1 MPLANLRHMRLFT
14 AILPAVSLLFFN
26 IGARAQSPAAS
37 DYVTT
42 DFSAIHGV
50 NFCAPDGHHV
60 EHWLNYNAKDEE
72 RYLDYAKKINVNQIR
87 VFLSRAAYET
97 NKDAFRQN
105 LQHLVRACQARG
117 IGVMPVV
124 SYKSEMFNEAAPY
137 PQSRAWAKELID
149 TIGHE
154 PGLAFWDVFNEPDY
168 PPGATNKA
176 ERVAYARVM
185 ANIFRE
191 LDTRKPRTPITIGF
205 TFEKTMEENAD
216 VVDVMSFH
224 DYSPTREEIRH
235 EINAAQAFSKKT
247 GKAVINTEIC
257 CTGRANPYD
266 MAIEEFSNAHMG
278 FYVWELFVTKYWGDV
293 HGIFYEDGTVRDP
306 AIPAAMLGFYRNRGT
321 NAVLENP
328 DREGW
333 VTKTVTNSQKW
344 LSDAN
349 APYAE
354 GLKQAEI
361 AANILEANELV
372 GMRDLPT
379 RRVMALRDGKEDRKA
394 LRDLLGE
401 FVKELEP
408 YRKAK

>member
-1 MPLANLRHMRLFT
+1 MRLFT
-14 AILPAVSLLFFN
+14 AIIPAVSLFIFSV
-26 IGARAQSPAAS
+26 GVRAQSPPTP
-37 DYVTT
+37 DFVTT
-42 DFSAIHGV
+42 DFSAIRGV
-50 NFCAPDGHHV
+50 NYCAPEGHHL
-60 EHWLNYNAKDEE
+60 EHWLNYNPKDEE

-97 NKDAFRQN
+97 NKVAFRQN

-124 SYKSEMFNEAAPY
+124 SYKAEMFNEAAPY
-137 PQSRAWAKELID
+137 TQSRAWATELIN

-154 PGLAFWDVFNEPDY
+154 PGLALWDVFNEPDY

-176 ERVAYARVM
+176 ARVAYARVM
-185 ANIFRE
+185 AKIFRE
-191 LDTRKPRTPITIGF
+191 LDTRRPRTPITIGF
-205 TFEKTMEENAD
+205 TYEKTMEENAD
-216 VVDVMSFH
+216 VVDVLSFH

-247 GKAVINTEIC
+247 GKPVFNSEIC

-266 MAIEEFSNAHMG
+266 VAIEEYSKAHMG

-321 NAVLENP
+321 NGVLENP

-333 VTKTVTNSQKW
+333 VTKTVTNGRKW
-344 LSDAN
+344 LADSN
-349 APYAE
+349 ASYAE

-372 GMRDLPT
+372 AMRDLPS
-379 RRVMALRDGKEDRKA
+379 RRVLALRDKQDAKA
-394 LRDLLGE
+394 LRELLGE
-401 FVKELEP
+401 LVKELEP
-408 YRKAK
+408 YQKAK